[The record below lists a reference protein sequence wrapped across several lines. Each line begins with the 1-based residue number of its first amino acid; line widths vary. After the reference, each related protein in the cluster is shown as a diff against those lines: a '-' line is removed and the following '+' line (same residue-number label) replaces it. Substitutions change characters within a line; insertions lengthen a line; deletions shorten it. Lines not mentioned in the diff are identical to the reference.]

1 VLRFDWNYRTNRV
14 KKTAASCQGLATH
27 PNNPF
32 TLASTS
38 RDSTLRIW
46 SLESLTQPLFMRV
59 LAGEPCDSIVTP
71 PGTKKTSC
79 SACGSSVVDSCF
91 RIFALEPFSRAKK
104 GLRRN
109 PIVSAHRRMHEAR
122 RSSQA
127 QRRHFAAHLVDA
139 GREEEQ
145 RLREAAMVLRT
156 FLCKC
161 NVVVGYGHA
170 LKVSPCIRTVSP
182 LKKLRNAVNTPC
194 FATLQV
200 AVAKL
205 LNKCSRTCLIRHR
218 LIRQFA

>member
-1 VLRFDWNYRTNRV
+1 MLRFDWNYRTNRV

-91 RIFALEPFSRAKK
+91 RIFALEPFSRANKDSGETPLFLRTDECMKPGAPLKLSGATSRHISSMLAEKK
-104 GLRRN
+104 NNDCVKLRWFSELFC
-109 PIVSAHRRMHEAR
+109 VSAM
-122 RSSQA
+122 
-127 QRRHFAAHLVDA
+127 LW
-139 GREEEQ
+139 
-145 RLREAAMVLRT
+145 LAMVTHSR
-156 FLCKC
+156 
-161 NVVVGYGHA
+161 
-170 LKVSPCIRTVSP
+170 SP
-182 LKKLRNAVNTPC
+182 LASGPFHPLKNYEMP
-194 FATLQV
+194 
-200 AVAKL
+200 
-205 LNKCSRTCLIRHR
+205 
-218 LIRQFA
+218 